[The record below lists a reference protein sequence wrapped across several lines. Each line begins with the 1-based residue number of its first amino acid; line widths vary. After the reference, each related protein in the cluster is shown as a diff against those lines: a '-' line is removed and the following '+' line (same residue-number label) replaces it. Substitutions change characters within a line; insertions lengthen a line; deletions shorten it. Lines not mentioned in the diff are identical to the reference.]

1 MADYA
6 NQKKYF
12 EQAYKT
18 GSDMWTH
25 IPFKLRGSSLTTK
38 IPSDAMILD
47 VGAGRGLWA
56 VKLAEMGY
64 RVVGMDYVKW
74 MVDKQNEE
82 VKPRNLGGRLG
93 FIEGDV
99 LDIPFGD
106 GSFDAVT
113 DFGLL
118 QHIDPEDWDIYVSEV
133 SRVIKSGGYLLLVEL
148 SKHTTSL
155 FRWNPKAEKEIKYVQ
170 DGVVYCFFAED
181 QIKDMFYENFE
192 VVDQKVEYI
201 PENANVAYVETL
213 LKRK

>member
-1 MADYA
+1 MADYL

-25 IPFKLRGSSLTTK
+25 IPFKLQGSTLTTRL
-38 IPSDAMILD
+38 PAEAMVLD
-47 VGAGRGLWA
+47 IGAGRGLWA

-64 RVVGMDYVKW
+64 KVIGMDYVKW

-82 VKPRNLGGRLG
+82 IKPRNLGGKLG
-93 FIEGDV
+93 FVEGDV
-99 LDIPFGD
+99 LDISFED

-113 DFGLL
+113 DFGLF
-118 QHIDPEDWDIYVSEV
+118 QHIDPDDFEIYVSEV
-133 SRVIKSGGYLLLVEL
+133 SRVVKPGGYLLLVEL
-148 SKHTTSL
+148 SKHTTSFL
-155 FRWNPKAEKEIKYVQ
+155 RWNPKASKENKFDQ
-170 DGVVYCFFAED
+170 DGVVYYFFTED
-181 QIKDMFYENFE
+181 EIKNMFSQNFE
-192 VVDQKVEYI
+192 IVEQKVEYI